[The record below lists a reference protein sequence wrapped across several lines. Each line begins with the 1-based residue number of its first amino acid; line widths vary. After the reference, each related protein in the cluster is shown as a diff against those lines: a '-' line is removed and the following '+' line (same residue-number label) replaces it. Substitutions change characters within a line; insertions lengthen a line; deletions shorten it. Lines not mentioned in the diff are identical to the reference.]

1 MVHRIKE
8 YISYYLQQK
17 ETTHAILITGKW
29 GSGKTYYWK
38 YTLED
43 IVKNKGFTPVYL
55 SLNGL
60 KSREEILDKLALEIL
75 KNKTNGIINKR
86 VSKAVKAS
94 LNIVSA
100 ITSTTLNIK
109 KPTINISPTDL
120 MSFYKFDKTV
130 ICFDDLER
138 YTSDVSDVL
147 GIINDFAEHK
157 HIKVILLTNEEKLLD
172 RNNKNFPEIK
182 EKTFGKTLHFQ
193 TDKQIILK
201 SVIESKYKDD
211 IELKGFLL
219 LNIPLICNTMEQ
231 HGNCNYRV
239 VISLLDD
246 FKYIVKQSI
255 KDIEAFS
262 IAELEILK
270 FILALGFEIQISAIE
285 EEKIKDLF
293 ISLPLNKDNYSYEFK
308 RKYFID
314 ALDTKYIFKSIIN
327 YFITGLIDIDKLNEE
342 IALFKPIN
350 HFPNYYYLTK
360 LGFWNL
366 SDKDF
371 EDKINNNL
379 LNEIRNGEIS
389 LEYYDELFIKYIY
402 LLNEH
407 LLSINIDELYTIFND
422 GLTKLQTKERTTPI
436 DDIFYPFTN
445 EYKQFLETAHIKQYY
460 EQIKNKIQETKSILQ
475 KNYLERKSRSFKNL
489 LQTDF
494 SKAIQSISNMPQN
507 PLEKT
512 SIENFSGQ
520 ILFSDCTTNEI
531 YSILV
536 KQSNSNINT
545 FTNKIIFKYKF
556 PQEFY
561 KDDVKFLKDLSSYIK
576 TQIPEDKTKLKL
588 SERLLLILANSIKD
602 ELP

>member
-1 MVHRIKE
+1 M
-8 YISYYLQQK
+8 
-17 ETTHAILITGKW
+17 
-29 GSGKTYYWK
+29 
-38 YTLED
+38 
-43 IVKNKGFTPVYL
+43 
-55 SLNGL
+55 
-60 KSREEILDKLALEIL
+60 
-75 KNKTNGIINKR
+75 
-86 VSKAVKAS
+86 
-94 LNIVSA
+94 
-100 ITSTTLNIK
+100 
-109 KPTINISPTDL
+109 
-120 MSFYKFDKTV
+120 
-130 ICFDDLER
+130 
-138 YTSDVSDVL
+138 
-147 GIINDFAEHK
+147 
-157 HIKVILLTNEEKLLD
+157 
-172 RNNKNFPEIK
+172 
-182 EKTFGKTLHFQ
+182 
-193 TDKQIILK
+193 
-201 SVIESKYKDD
+201 
-211 IELKGFLL
+211 
-219 LNIPLICNTMEQ
+219 
-231 HGNCNYRV
+231 
-239 VISLLDD
+239 
-246 FKYIVKQSI
+246 
-255 KDIEAFS
+255 
-262 IAELEILK
+262 
-270 FILALGFEIQISAIE
+270 
-285 EEKIKDLF
+285 
-293 ISLPLNKDNYSYEFK
+293 
-308 RKYFID
+308 
-314 ALDTKYIFKSIIN
+314 
-327 YFITGLIDIDKLNEE
+327 
-342 IALFKPIN
+342 
-350 HFPNYYYLTK
+350 
-360 LGFWNL
+360 
-366 SDKDF
+366 
-371 EDKINNNL
+371 

-407 LLSINIDELYTIFND
+407 LLSINIDELYSIFND